1 MWHIVACGNMSQ
13 FPDGRLTGSADWTI
27 RSKAMRRYDVNKYKY
42 GKGAGNL
49 AT

>member
-13 FPDGRLTGSADWTI
+13 FRMEWLTGSADWTV
-27 RSKAMRRYDVNKYKY
+27 RSNAMRKYDVNKYKY